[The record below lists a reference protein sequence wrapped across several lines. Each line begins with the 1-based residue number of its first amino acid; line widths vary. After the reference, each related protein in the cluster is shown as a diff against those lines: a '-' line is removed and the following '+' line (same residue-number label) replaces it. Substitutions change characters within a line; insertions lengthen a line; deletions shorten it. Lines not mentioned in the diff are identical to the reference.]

1 VKGRKR
7 RSKEETKISK
17 KQIETKS
24 KKLTPMR
31 FLAIVILTTM
41 GCLGFFAV
49 IIFTLPFT
57 MSMTTSFI
65 LGVVFIAV
73 VVLLWE
79 VLDRVRRLQT

>member
-7 RSKEETKISK
+7 RSKEETK
-17 KQIETKS
+17 TTT
-24 KKLTPMR
+24 KKLTPTR
-31 FLAIVILTTM
+31 FLAILILTTL

-73 VVLLWE
+73 IVLLWE
-79 VLDRVRRLQT
+79 VLDRVRRSQT

>member
-1 VKGRKR
+1 MKGRKR